1 LAGDLSNPDSGFLKA
16 IAKQAPHVVSDH
28 ISADLI
34 VKVDFDGPS
43 LWAAVA
49 PDPVFFA
56 GASNDDVDSF

>member
-1 LAGDLSNPDSGFLKA
+1 LAGDLSDPNSGIRKPL
-16 IAKQAPHVVSDH
+16 AKQAPHVVSDH

-34 VKVDFDGPS
+34 VIVDLDGPS

-56 GASNDDVDSF
+56 GASDDDVDSF